1 MFFVFSPS
9 QGLSSLIF
17 SNYDVLVREKETAF
31 PKASRTRHL
40 GDVRTL
46 AHTLRAPGATVRSPG
61 QVPGEAQEALPALA
75 ARAKQGLF
83 WAAVWC
89 DRHPCLMPRAPAG
102 YQLTQFAVKLPVPA
116 EKAVKKIRV
125 LSFEDS

>member
-1 MFFVFSPS
+1 MS
-9 QGLSSLIF
+9 
-17 SNYDVLVREKETAF
+17 
-31 PKASRTRHL
+31 
-40 GDVRTL
+40 TL